1 MIIQMLILGEWLMKF
16 LILFLTYGEKT
27 DTSEPKHQICNMQ
40 EL

>member
-1 MIIQMLILGEWLMKF
+1 MIIQMLILGEWLMEF

-27 DTSEPKHQICNMQ
+27 DTSELKHQICNMQ